1 MGDFIKDL
9 NAIDFLGIMMPGSAF
24 LLLLAY
30 MEDLSAGNES
40 ASLLYSYF
48 GTTSPS
54 IGQGILLIAFGYFLG
69 MLFHELGDLL
79 EGLSWRCKSLNPQ
92 YKAAYDVYKRVQ
104 AKSIGQAEIVVFP
117 IVLLVIIFLCAW
129 INQFDD
135 DSYIKYTDI
144 IINLISIVIYL
155 SYNLAKSKILEKNEI
170 LEKENLEIESKVHAL
185 PEIQTK
191 IEKSG
196 NIRKRTIFD
205 GFHLMMRNLF
215 LVIFFVDLFAA
226 IIKCPSPLTSCVVS
240 ISKNDPQIP
249 RWTCALIILFAQL
262 LMLSRYYHFAY
273 LKYKYI
279 FEDYNLLFPIDIN
292 SKSTTELDGNAR
304 RYIVYVREE
313 RSERFCGPQT

>member
-129 INQFDD
+129 I
-135 DSYIKYTDI
+135 T
-144 IINLISIVIYL
+144 NLTTTVI
-155 SYNLAKSKILEKNEI
+155 
-170 LEKENLEIESKVHAL
+170 
-185 PEIQTK
+185 
-191 IEKSG
+191 
-196 NIRKRTIFD
+196 
-205 GFHLMMRNLF
+205 
-215 LVIFFVDLFAA
+215 
-226 IIKCPSPLTSCVVS
+226 
-240 ISKNDPQIP
+240 
-249 RWTCALIILFAQL
+249 
-262 LMLSRYYHFAY
+262 
-273 LKYKYI
+273 
-279 FEDYNLLFPIDIN
+279 
-292 SKSTTELDGNAR
+292 
-304 RYIVYVREE
+304 
-313 RSERFCGPQT
+313 

>member
-30 MEDLSAGNES
+30 MEDLSSGNES

-48 GTTSPS
+48 DTTSPS
-54 IGQGILLIAFGYFLG
+54 IGQGILLIAFGYFWG
-69 MLFHELGDLL
+69 MLFHELGDLI

-117 IVLLVIIFLCAW
+117 IVLLVIIFLCTR

-135 DSYIKYTDI
+135 GSYIKYTDI
-144 IINLISIVIYL
+144 IINLISIAIYL
-155 SYNLAKSKILEKNEI
+155 SYNLAKNKI
-170 LEKENLEIESKVHAL
+170 LEKENPEIESKVHAL

-215 LVIFFVDLFAA
+215 LVIFFVDLFAE

-279 FEDYNLLFPIDIN
+279 FEDYNLLFPTDIN

-313 RSERFCGPQT
+313 RSERFYGSQT

>member
-30 MEDLSAGNES
+30 MEDLSSRNES

-48 GTTSPS
+48 DTTSPS

-69 MLFHELGDLL
+69 MLFHELGDLI

-117 IVLLVIIFLCAW
+117 IVLLVIIFLCTW

-144 IINLISIVIYL
+144 IINLISIAIYL
-155 SYNLAKSKILEKNEI
+155 SYNLAKNKI
-170 LEKENLEIESKVHAL
+170 LEKENPEIESKVHAL

-215 LVIFFVDLFAA
+215 L
-226 IIKCPSPLTSCVVS
+226 
-240 ISKNDPQIP
+240 
-249 RWTCALIILFAQL
+249 
-262 LMLSRYYHFAY
+262 
-273 LKYKYI
+273 
-279 FEDYNLLFPIDIN
+279 
-292 SKSTTELDGNAR
+292 G
-304 RYIVYVREE
+304 
-313 RSERFCGPQT
+313 